1 MKSLNRTERI
11 ILGVGVLATV
21 GAAVARYGGAPAVL
35 AFVLAAVAL
44 AALASVV
51 SFATEQVGER
61 FGPAV
66 TGFLQSTL
74 GNLPEFFIVI
84 FALSAGQVVVA
95 QTSVIG
101 SLFANALLVLGLVI
115 CTGSAVAPDGV
126 MRFRRRLPNDTATL
140 LLVSAFI
147 IVVVGI
153 AVQDDQKAGRHVDT
167 LSAIAAIA
175 LLATYGTWAWAYLHS
190 DTSAGGDVA
199 VDGEPAPGGERAAG
213 VEPPAGSK
221 RAAGVGPAA
230 GAAPHAASRVPFAV
244 SVTLLAISG
253 VGAAFV
259 SDWFIQA
266 LEPAIEAIGI
276 SQAFAGLVVVALAGN
291 AVENVAGIVLARKGQ
306 SDLAISVVKN
316 SVAQI
321 AAFLFPALVLVSL
334 LFSETLTFALNPV
347 YIGAILLT
355 ALAVWQITGDGEA
368 TRFEGVALIALYV
381 VLGAYAF
388 LE

>member
-1 MKSLNRTERI
+1 MGSLNRTERI
-11 ILGVGVLATV
+11 VLGVSVLATIAAGV
-21 GAAVARYGGAPAVL
+21 CRYSGASAVL

-44 AALASVV
+44 AGLASVV

-115 CTGSAVAPDGV
+115 VTGSTAADDGV
-126 MRFRRRLPNDTATL
+126 MRFRKRLPNDTATL

-153 AVQDDQKAGRHVDT
+153 AVQDEQQAARHVDS
-167 LSAIAAIA
+167 LSAVAAVA
-175 LLATYGTWAWAYLHS
+175 LLATYATWAWAYLRS
-190 DTSAGGDVA
+190 DETGGESAGEA
-199 VDGEPAPGGERAAG
+199 AGGEHG
-213 VEPPAGSK
+213 G
-221 RAAGVGPAA
+221 GP
-230 GAAPHAASRVPFAV
+230 RVPFAV
-244 SVTLLAISG
+244 SVALLAVAG

-259 SDWFIQA
+259 SDWFIHA

-291 AVENVAGIVLARKGQ
+291 AVENVAGLVLARKGQ

-321 AAFLFPALVLVSL
+321 AAFLYPALVLVSL
-334 LFSETLTFALNPV
+334 LFSDTLTFALNPV